1 MAQFGVGELTVGTD
15 HLGLEALERLRAAA
29 ESVGGALVILDAPDD
44 LRQRF
49 DPWGTPPASL
59 EIQQRLVNLFDPGRM
74 LNPGI
79 LPGGI

>member
-1 MAQFGVGELTVGTD
+1 MAQFGVGEMTVSADNVGRV
-15 HLGLEALERLRAAA
+15 ALEGLRSAA
-29 ESVGGALVILDAPDD
+29 ESVGGALITLDAPDD

-59 EIQQRLVNLFDPGRM
+59 AIQRRLVNLFDPGRM

-79 LPGGI
+79 LPGGV